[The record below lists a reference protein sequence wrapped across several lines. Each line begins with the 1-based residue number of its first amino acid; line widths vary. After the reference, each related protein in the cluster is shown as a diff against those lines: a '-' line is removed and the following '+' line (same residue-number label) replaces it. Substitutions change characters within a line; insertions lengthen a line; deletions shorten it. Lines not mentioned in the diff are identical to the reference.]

1 MKKFNKMINSARII
15 AMLLLLLGFQRALA
29 QNSTAVSA
37 DTSAP
42 APVKTHGKI
51 VRNTFEGD
59 YFLQNQT
66 VNVYQPGTFSVV
78 IQHVFGTVQNGYSD
92 MFGLY
97 NISNIR
103 LGFNYVPRKN
113 IQLGI
118 GLCGNNLQWDGNL
131 KWAILRQRVSNGS
144 PVSVTY
150 FGNFAVDTRKSSNFV
165 NFPDRFSYF
174 NQLMIARKISD
185 KLSLQVAP
193 SLSYFN
199 NVPGYIDSKGNV
211 ISEMKNSNISL
222 GFMGRYKITDK
233 TAILVGYDQPMT
245 QNPTNNPHPN
255 LSLGIEMATSGH
267 QFQIFIGNYNYI
279 IPQDNNVFN
288 QNDYTQGQFEI
299 GFNISRLW
307 NF

>member
-1 MKKFNKMINSARII
+1 MKKLNKMIKSLRII
-15 AMLLLLLGFQRALA
+15 ILLFLMLGFQRSMA
-29 QNSTAVSA
+29 QDSSAVST
-37 DTSAP
+37 DTTEP
-42 APVKTHGKI
+42 APVKTHGAI
-51 VRNTFEGD
+51 VKNTFEGD
-59 YFLQNQT
+59 YLLQDQT
-66 VNVYQPGTFSVV
+66 VNVSKPGTFTTV
-78 IQHVFGTVQNGYSD
+78 IQHIFGTVQNGYSD

-103 LGFNYVPRKN
+103 LGFNYVVRKN
-113 IQLGI
+113 LQVGF

-150 FGNFAVDTRKSSNFV
+150 YGNFAVDTRKSSNFV
-165 NFPDRFSYF
+165 NFSDRFSYF
-174 NQLMIARKISD
+174 DQLMIARKIND
-185 KLSLQVAP
+185 KLSLQVSP

-199 NVPGYIDSKGNV
+199 NVPGYLNSNGDV
-211 ISEMKNSNISL
+211 ISEMKNSNFSIA
-222 GFMGRYKITDK
+222 FAGRYKITEK
-233 TAILVGYDQPMT
+233 TAIIVNYDQPLT

-267 QFQIFIGNYNYI
+267 QFQIFMGNYNYI